1 MSQKTMT
8 RPEATA
14 TTTTAATPAMTNTD
28 MPAGKM
34 AVDKMPAVDLREK
47 DDWWQNAVERLFDW
61 PERLFHRI
69 RPEQDETWVPQL
81 FPSEWFGNMER
92 MFEMPFRAEMGF
104 RVEEQLMDGE
114 YVVRADLP
122 GIDPEHD
129 LEITVDD
136 GELRINAHRRSET
149 KEEGKG
155 RYRSEVRYGSFTRV
169 MPAPKGLKDKDVKA
183 TYKDGV
189 LEVRVPAPEPDAP
202 RKASRVKV
210 TRA

>member
-1 MSQKTMT
+1 MTQKTMT

-14 TTTTAATPAMTNTD
+14 TSATPVTPTATMPATTTPV
-28 MPAGKM
+28 KI
-34 AVDKMPAVDLREK
+34 DLRDK
-47 DDWWQNAVERLFDW
+47 DDWWQNAVDRLFDW
-61 PERLFHRI
+61 PERLFHRV

-81 FPSEWFGNMER
+81 FPSEFFGNVER
-92 MFEMPFRAEMGF
+92 MLEMPFRAEMGF
-104 RVEEQLMDGE
+104 RVEEQLKDGE

-129 LEITVDD
+129 VEITVDD
-136 GELRINAHRRSET
+136 GQLRINAHRRSET

-169 MPAPKGLKDKDVKA
+169 LPAPKGLKDKDVKA

-189 LEVRVPAPEPDAP
+189 LEVRVPAPEPETP
-202 RKASRVKV
+202 RKATKVKV